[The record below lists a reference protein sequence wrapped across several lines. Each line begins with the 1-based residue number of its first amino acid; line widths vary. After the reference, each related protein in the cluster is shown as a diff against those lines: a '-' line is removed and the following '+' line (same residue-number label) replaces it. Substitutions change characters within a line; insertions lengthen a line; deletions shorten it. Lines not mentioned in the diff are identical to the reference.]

1 MMMHL
6 ARRIAVIPIK
16 IYQKYISPLKPPCCR
31 YYPSCSSYALQA
43 VEKHGIVKGVV
54 LGSWRL
60 LRCNPLAK
68 GGVDYVPDR
77 FVLSFRN
84 NEKK

>member
-1 MMMHL
+1 M
-6 ARRIAVIPIK
+6 
-16 IYQKYISPLKPPCCR
+16 
-31 YYPSCSSYALQA
+31 
-43 VEKHGIVKGVV
+43 